1 MAQTPVTREAGEAA
15 RDAALAVPGVAG
27 LHGGRVGEV
36 ALLLPG
42 ARIEGLRPARRD
54 DTSGIAVHVI
64 YDVDSGCEI
73 QAVADDVRAAV
84 AATGEYPFVDVVVA
98 DAVRASQQPAGPTAQ

>member
-1 MAQTPVTREAGEAA
+1 MAQTSVTREAGEAA

-42 ARIEGLRPARRD
+42 ARIEGLRPARRGE
-54 DTSGIAVHVI
+54 TLGLEIHVV
-64 YDVDSGCEI
+64 YDVDSDREI
-73 QAVADDVRAAV
+73 MAVAEDVRSAV
-84 AATGEYPFVDVVVA
+84 AAAGEFAFVDVVVA
-98 DAVRASQQPAGPTAQ
+98 DAVRSSAASTEQ